1 MADSVSSGD
10 VLKDIRKQIPN
21 VRLYKGSDP
30 EVQVQVQSF
39 GVPEVDT
46 LCRGARCGGYTILYG
61 PNKAGKSTLA
71 SRCIAQMQKDGR
83 KVLVVDLEN
92 RIDPQ
97 WMHRQGVNLENVEI
111 LIG

>member
-39 GVPEVDT
+39 GVPRSSMWRLHHSLWSE
-46 LCRGARCGGYTILYG
+46 
-61 PNKAGKSTLA
+61 
-71 SRCIAQMQKDGR
+71 
-83 KVLVVDLEN
+83 
-92 RIDPQ
+92 
-97 WMHRQGVNLENVEI
+97 
-111 LIG
+111 